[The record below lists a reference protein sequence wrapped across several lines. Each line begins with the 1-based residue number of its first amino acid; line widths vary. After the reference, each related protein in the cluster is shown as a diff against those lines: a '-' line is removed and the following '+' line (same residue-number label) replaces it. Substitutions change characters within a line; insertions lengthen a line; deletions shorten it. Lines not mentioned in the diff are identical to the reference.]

1 MNARLPC
8 TLKEGINL
16 KNGKKP
22 TLAQKRLMQEW
33 GLNPAD
39 WLVVKDLPDVM
50 LVVNRYS
57 GKTTKEIPK
66 GVMV

>member
-1 MNARLPC
+1 M
-8 TLKEGINL
+8 KEGINL

-22 TLAQKRLMQEW
+22 TLTQKRLMQQW
-33 GLNPAD
+33 GLNAAD
-39 WLVVKDLPDVM
+39 WLVVKDTPDTM

-66 GVMV
+66 GVRV